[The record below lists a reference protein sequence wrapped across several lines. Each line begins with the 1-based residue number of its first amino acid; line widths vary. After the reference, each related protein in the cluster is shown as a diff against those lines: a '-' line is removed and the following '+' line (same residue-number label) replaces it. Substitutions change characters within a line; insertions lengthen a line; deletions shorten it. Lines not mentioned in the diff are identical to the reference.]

1 MAGFKQLLKRKFR
14 SEKYIAK
21 INNKY
26 ENLLSKL
33 SALYN
38 QLNNLYAL

>member
-1 MAGFKQLLKRKFR
+1 MAGFKQLLKSKFE

-26 ENLLSKL
+26 ESFFSKW

-38 QLNNLYAL
+38 QLNNL